1 MLPGIIGMLA
11 GLGGSVREFSYI
23 GISSADSIDTGT
35 EIATFNTVSFGAA
48 ATGRRLFFSVHWQEG
63 GTHRTISSVT
73 VGGTSATVH
82 SQGGHSGGLTGF
94 GVALCSVAKDAS
106 ASGTVLVTFSSA
118 LGVSSCHLTCI
129 RAVGLVNSSPHDTA
143 SDSSALTSTS
153 LSTTID
159 VPEDGLLIAAFTGS
173 SFADKT
179 GTWSG
184 VTEEFDNGGSGS
196 SLAWDYDMAAQS
208 GRTIE
213 FIVATEADSGNHM
226 LVLSWA

>member
-1 MLPGIIGMLA
+1 
-11 GLGGSVREFSYI
+11 
-23 GISSADSIDTGT
+23 
-35 EIATFNTVSFGAA
+35 
-48 ATGRRLFFSVHWQEG
+48 
-63 GTHRTISSVT
+63 
-73 VGGTSATVH
+73 
-82 SQGGHSGGLTGF
+82 
-94 GVALCSVAKDAS
+94 
-106 ASGTVLVTFSSA
+106 VLVTFSSA